1 MGTVSIGLYDVIHV
15 IHVIHVIDV
24 SDVMAQA
31 TIGMVN
37 LYRQKPAC
45 TI

>member
-1 MGTVSIGLYDVIHV
+1 MGTVGMGLYDV